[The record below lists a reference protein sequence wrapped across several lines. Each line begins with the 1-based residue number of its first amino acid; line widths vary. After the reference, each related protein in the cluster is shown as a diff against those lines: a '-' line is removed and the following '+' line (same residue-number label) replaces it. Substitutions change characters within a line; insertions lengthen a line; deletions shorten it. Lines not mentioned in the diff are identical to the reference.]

1 MFFKIQCYILNITS
15 TDIIVSITNKDVLE
29 RFQKNLIRLYKNHE
43 EFNYDNNIF
52 KIKYSKQTKFDIKF
66 NYNNLKDLKGINVII
81 SGISK
86 YYCFSYD
93 DEVIK
98 ESTNTF
104 ETIKKIKR
112 GYTLIAN
119 KVIN

>member
-1 MFFKIQCYILNITS
+1 MFFKIHCHIINITL
-15 TDIIVSITNKDVLE
+15 TDIIVSITNKEELE
-29 RFQKNLIRLYKNHE
+29 KFQKNLIRLYKNNE
-43 EFNYDNNIF
+43 EFDYENTVF
-52 KIKYSKQTKFDIKF
+52 KLKHNKQTKFDIKF
-66 NYNNLKDLKGINVII
+66 KYNNLKDLKGIHVII

-93 DEVIK
+93 DEIINQ
-98 ESTNTF
+98 STNTF

-119 KVIN
+119 KVVN